1 MTLLYQNGGVPPP
14 FQFIMSNILVTG
26 ATGGLGKA
34 VVDNLLKT
42 ISPDSISVLVRDPAK
57 AADLQAQGVAVK
69 QGDYNDYASL
79 VAAFQGVDKLFLVSS
94 NDIPNRVPQHT
105 NAVNAAKEAGVKHVV
120 YTSFQRKTED
130 GSSAAWSIAEA
141 HLATEKLLKES
152 GLTYTILKNALYLD
166 VLPLFMGPVLDTHT
180 LYLPAEGG
188 KVPYASRADMGAA
201 GAAVLTG
208 TDHENQSYD
217 ISNDTSYSFSD
228 IAKILSDLSGTSIQ
242 YVSPTA
248 EEFGTALAA
257 AGVPA
262 GAIELTASFCVA
274 IAHGEFDFPA
284 TDLEKLLGRKPESA
298 EQFLKAT
305 YQL

>member
-1 MTLLYQNGGVPPP
+1 
-14 FQFIMSNILVTG
+14 MSNILVTG

-34 VVDNLLKT
+34 VVENLLKT
-42 ISPDSISVLVRDPAK
+42 VNPSDIAVLVRDPAK
-57 AADLQAQGVAVK
+57 AADLQAQGVTIK

-79 VAAFQGVDKLFLVSS
+79 VAAFKGVDKLFLVSG
-94 NDIPNRVPQHT
+94 NDVANRVPQHT
-105 NAVNAAKEAGVKHVV
+105 NAINAAKEAGVKHVV

-130 GSSAAWSIAEA
+130 GSSAAAFIAEA

-166 VLPLFMGPVLDTHT
+166 VLPLFMGPVLDTNT
-180 LYLPAEGG
+180 IYLPAGDG

-208 TDHENQSYD
+208 TGHENQSYE
-217 ISNDTSYSFSD
+217 ISNGTSYSFQD
-228 IAKILSDLSGTSIQ
+228 IAKILSDLTGKTIQ
-242 YVSPTA
+242 YVSPDA

-262 GAIELTASFCVA
+262 GAIQMTAGFCVA
-274 IAHGEFDFPA
+274 IAHDEFDYPA
-284 TDLEKLLGRKPESA
+284 TTLEKLLGRKPESA
-298 EQFLKAT
+298 ADFLKAA
-305 YQL
+305 YKL

>member
-1 MTLLYQNGGVPPP
+1 
-14 FQFIMSNILVTG
+14 MSNILVTG

-34 VVDNLLKT
+34 VIENLLKT
-42 ISPDSISVLVRDPAK
+42 VSPGDLAVLVRDPAK
-57 AADLQAQGVAVK
+57 ATDLQAQGVSVK

-79 VAAFQGVDKLFLVSS
+79 IAAFEGVDKLFLVSG

-105 NAVNAAKEAGVKHVV
+105 NAINAAKEAGVQHLV

-130 GSSAAWSIAEA
+130 GSSAAAFVAEA

-166 VLPLFMGPVLDTHT
+166 VLPLFMGPVLDTNT
-180 LYLPAEGG
+180 IYLPAGEG

-208 TDHENQSYD
+208 TGHENKSYE
-217 ISNDTSYSFSD
+217 ISNDTSYSFQD
-228 IAKILSDLSGTSIQ
+228 IARILSDLSNKTIQ
-242 YVSPTA
+242 YFSPTA
-248 EEFGTALAA
+248 EEFGSALAA

-262 GAIELTASFCVA
+262 GAIEMTAGFCVGMA
-274 IAHGEFDFPA
+274 QGEFDFPG
-284 TDLEKLLGRKPESA
+284 TDLEKLLGRKPETA
-298 EQFLKAT
+298 AQFLKAA
-305 YQL
+305 YKL

>member
-1 MTLLYQNGGVPPP
+1 
-14 FQFIMSNILVTG
+14 MSNILVTG

-34 VVDNLLKT
+34 VVENLLKT
-42 ISPDSISVLVRDPAK
+42 VGPATISVLVRDPAK
-57 AADLQAQGVAVK
+57 AADLQAQGVTVK
-69 QGDYNDYASL
+69 PGDYNDYASL
-79 VAAFQGVDKLFLVSS
+79 VAAFKGVDKLFLVSS

-105 NAVNAAKEAGVKHVV
+105 NVLNAAKEAGVQHVV

-130 GSSAAWSIAEA
+130 GSSAAAFVAEA

-166 VLPLFMGPVLDTHT
+166 VLPLFMGPVLDTNT
-180 LYLPAEGG
+180 IYLPAGEG

-201 GAAVLTG
+201 GAAVLAGTG
-208 TDHENQSYD
+208 HENQAYD
-217 ISNDTSYSFSD
+217 ISNDSSYSFHD
-228 IAKILSDLSGTSIQ
+228 IAKILSDLSGKAIQ

-262 GAIELTASFCVA
+262 GAIEMTAGFCVA
-274 IAHGEFDFPA
+274 IEQGEFDFPS

>member
-1 MTLLYQNGGVPPP
+1 
-14 FQFIMSNILVTG
+14 MSNILVTG

-34 VVDNLLKT
+34 IVENLLKT
-42 ISPDSISVLVRDPAK
+42 VSPSQISVLVRDAAK
-57 AADLQAQGVAVK
+57 AADLQAQGVTIK

-79 VAAFQGVDKLFLVSS
+79 TAALAGVDKLFLVSG

-105 NAVNAAKEAGVKHVV
+105 NVINAAKEAGVQHVA
-120 YTSFQRKTED
+120 YSSFQRKTED
-130 GSSAAWSIAEA
+130 GSSAASFIAEA

-166 VLPLFMGPVLDTHT
+166 VLPLFMGPVLETGT
-180 LYLPAEGG
+180 IYLPAGDG

-208 TDHENQSYD
+208 TGHENQSYEL
-217 ISNDTSYSFSD
+217 SNDTSYSFAD
-228 IAKILSDLSGTSIQ
+228 IAQVLSDLTGKNIQ
-242 YVSPTA
+242 YVSPDA

-262 GAIELTASFCVA
+262 GAIEMTAGFCVA
-274 IAHGEFDFPA
+274 IGQGEFDFPA
-284 TDLEKLLGRKPESA
+284 TTLEKLLGRKPESA
-298 EQFLKAT
+298 AEFLKAT
-305 YQL
+305 YKL

>member
-1 MTLLYQNGGVPPP
+1 
-14 FQFIMSNILVTG
+14 MSKILVTG

-34 VVDNLLKT
+34 VVENLLKT
-42 ISPDSISVLVRDPAK
+42 INPSDLAVLARDPAK
-57 AADLQAQGVAVK
+57 AADLQAQGVTVK

-94 NDIPNRVPQHT
+94 NDVPNRVPQHT
-105 NAVNAAKEAGVKHVV
+105 NAVNAAKEAGVQHVV

-130 GSSAAWSIAEA
+130 GSSAAWFIAEA

-166 VLPLFMGPVLDTHT
+166 VLPLFMGPVLETNT
-180 LYLPAEGG
+180 IYLPAGEGR
-188 KVPYASRADMGAA
+188 VPYASRADMGAA
-201 GAAVLTG
+201 GAAVLTSSG
-208 TDHENQSYD
+208 HENQSYN
-217 ISNDTSYSFSD
+217 ISNDASYSFHN
-228 IAKILSDLSGTSIQ
+228 IAKILSDLSGKTIQ
-242 YVSPTA
+242 YVSPDA
-248 EEFGTALAA
+248 EAFNSALAA

-262 GAIELTASFCVA
+262 EAIHMTAGFCVA
-274 IAHGEFDFPA
+274 MAQGEFDFPA
-284 TDLEKLLGRKPESA
+284 TDLQKLLGRQPETA

>member
-1 MTLLYQNGGVPPP
+1 
-14 FQFIMSNILVTG
+14 MSNILVTG

-34 VVDNLLKT
+34 VIENLLKT
-42 ISPDSISVLVRDPAK
+42 VSPGDLAVLVRDPAK
-57 AADLQAQGVAVK
+57 ATDLQAQGVSVK

-79 VAAFQGVDKLFLVSS
+79 IAAFEGVDKLFLVSG

-105 NAVNAAKEAGVKHVV
+105 NAINAAKEAGVQHLV

-130 GSSAAWSIAEA
+130 GSSAAAFVAEA

-166 VLPLFMGPVLDTHT
+166 VLPLFMGPVLDTNT
-180 LYLPAEGG
+180 IYLPAGEG

-208 TDHENQSYD
+208 TGHENKSYE
-217 ISNDTSYSFSD
+217 ISNDTSYSFQD
-228 IAKILSDLSGTSIQ
+228 IARILSDLSNKTIQ
-242 YVSPTA
+242 YFSPTA
-248 EEFGTALAA
+248 EEFGSALAA

-262 GAIELTASFCVA
+262 GAIEMTAGFCVA
-274 IAHGEFDFPA
+274 MAQGEFDFPG
-284 TDLEKLLGRKPESA
+284 TDLEKLLGRKPETA
-298 EQFLKAT
+298 AQFLKAA
-305 YQL
+305 YKL

>member
-1 MTLLYQNGGVPPP
+1 
-14 FQFIMSNILVTG
+14 MSNILVTG

-34 VVDNLLKT
+34 VVENLLKT
-42 ISPDSISVLVRDPAK
+42 VGPATISVLVRDPAK
-57 AADLQAQGVAVK
+57 AADLQAQGVTVK
-69 QGDYNDYASL
+69 LGDYNDYASL
-79 VAAFQGVDKLFLVSS
+79 VAAFKGVDKLFLVSS

-105 NAVNAAKEAGVKHVV
+105 NVLNAAKEAGVQHVV

-130 GSSAAWSIAEA
+130 GSSAAAFVAEA

-166 VLPLFMGPVLDTHT
+166 VLPLFMGPVLDTNT
-180 LYLPAEGG
+180 IYLPAGEG

-201 GAAVLTG
+201 GAAVLAGTG
-208 TDHENQSYD
+208 HENQAYD
-217 ISNDTSYSFSD
+217 ISNDSSYSFHD
-228 IAKILSDLSGTSIQ
+228 IAKILSDLSGKTIQ

-262 GAIELTASFCVA
+262 GAIEMTAGFCVA
-274 IAHGEFDFPA
+274 IEQGEFDFPG

>member
-1 MTLLYQNGGVPPP
+1 
-14 FQFIMSNILVTG
+14 MSKILVTG

-34 VVDNLLKT
+34 VVENLLQT
-42 ISPDSISVLVRDPAK
+42 VSPGDIAVLVRDPAK

-94 NDIPNRVPQHT
+94 NDVPNRVPQHT
-105 NAVNAAKEAGVKHVV
+105 NAVQAAKEAGVQHVV

-130 GSSAAWSIAEA
+130 GSSAAWPIAEA

-166 VLPLFMGPVLDTHT
+166 VLPLFLGPVLDTNT
-180 LYLPAEGG
+180 IYLPAGEG

-201 GAAVLTG
+201 GATVLTG
-208 TDHENQSYD
+208 SGHENQSYE
-217 ISNDTSYSFSD
+217 ISSDKSYSFHD
-228 IAKILSDLSGTSIQ
+228 IAKILSDLSGKTIQ
-242 YVSPTA
+242 YVSPDA
-248 EEFGTALAA
+248 EAFGSALAA

-262 GAIELTASFCVA
+262 EAIQMTAGFCVA
-274 IAHGEFDFPA
+274 IAQGEFDFPG
-284 TDLEKLLGRKPESA
+284 TDLEKLLGRKPETA
-298 EQFLKAT
+298 EQFLKAA
-305 YQL
+305 YKL